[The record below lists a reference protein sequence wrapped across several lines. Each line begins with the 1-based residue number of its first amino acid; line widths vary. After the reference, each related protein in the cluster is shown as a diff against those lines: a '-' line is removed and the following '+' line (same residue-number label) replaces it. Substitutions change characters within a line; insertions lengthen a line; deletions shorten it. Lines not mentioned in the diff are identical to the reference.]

1 MLQIEIVTDD
11 IREVAADVVVLKYA
25 QAFYGA
31 DSLVAATLA
40 RPDLREIAPRS
51 GEFALV
57 PSEGRIGA
65 NHALFLGVVPLFRFD
80 YDQIRGFAKRAL
92 GILAEQLPQATT
104 LAMTIHGMGY
114 GLDEREAFL
123 AQVAGLWEAA
133 AKAPSVRKV
142 IIAEKNAARAR
153 RLRLLL
159 AEAQQESQPPLDAG
173 TNSQDKP
180 HVFVAMPFS
189 KEFDDVYVFGIQGPA
204 NQAGLLCERVDMVTF
219 TGDILERIKTRIQT
233 AKLVIADL
241 SGTNANVYLEVG
253 YAWGVGR
260 PTLLLT
266 RNLDELKFDVKGQQC
281 LVYENIVDLSKKL
294 QRTLD
299 DMVAG

>member
-1 MLQIEIVTDD
+1 MKIEIVNKD

-31 DSLVAATLA
+31 DSMVAAALS
-40 RPDLREIAPRS
+40 RPDLRELAPRS

-57 PSEGRIGA
+57 PSEGRLVA

-80 YDQIRGFAKRAL
+80 YTQIRSFAKRAL
-92 GILAEQLPQATT
+92 SVIVEKLPQATT
-104 LAMTIHGMGY
+104 LAMTMHGMGY

-142 IIAEKNAARAR
+142 VIAEKNAARAR
-153 RLRLLL
+153 RLRAILEE
-159 AEAQQESQPPLDAG
+159 AERENQPPLDAG
-173 TNSQDKP
+173 MTSQDKP

-189 KEFDDVYVFGIQGPA
+189 KKFDDVYVFGIQGPV
-204 NQAGLLCERVDMVTF
+204 NDAGLLCERVDMVTF

-233 AKLVIADL
+233 ATLVIADL
-241 SGTNANVYLEVG
+241 SGANANVYLEVG

-266 RNLDELKFDVKGQQC
+266 QDLEDLKFDVIGQQC
-281 LVYENIVDLSKKL
+281 LVYESILDLSQKL
-294 QRTLD
+294 RKCLEELT
-299 DMVAG
+299 